1 MLPISIKNT
10 IEFINKVTIFLR
22 RKNRKIIIITDTD
35 TLHNDKDFLQLEQN
49 YIELINEK
57 YVKDV

>member
-1 MLPISIKNT
+1 MLSISIKNT
-10 IEFINKVTIFLR
+10 IEFINKVTVFLR